1 MPPLPPTST
10 TPNASAGV
18 DASAARRLLAE
29 FRPGMTAYIQGGI
42 GEPVALRPILESA
55 PDVLTHVSLIGGF
68 IPGINGFDYTS
79 LNERARLTAF
89 MMSPALRPGFEA
101 GRVAIRP
108 LPYSQI
114 VHALTHDAPPDLAI
128 IQVAPPDGRGRC
140 SLGPC
145 VDFAPLV
152 WARAGRRIA
161 FINPDFPRAPRGQ
174 GVAFDSIDVALGAD
188 APFIT
193 GEDGPVSA
201 EQAIIAGHIA
211 ALVPDG
217 AALQTGIGGAPASAL
232 ARLADRRGLRVRSG
246 LVTQGYRALSEAG
259 ALAPDGDHVAGM
271 AYGSDG
277 FMRWAADAFIF
288 ADATV
293 THGAAGLAATDKLF
307 AINSALE
314 IDLFGQANVEWRG
327 GRLVSGLGG
336 APDFARA
343 ARRSRGGRAILAL
356 PATAGAGKVSRI
368 VARLDAPTVSI
379 PRDDTDLVITEHG
392 VADLRGTSLDER
404 AQALIAV
411 AAPAFRADLS
421 DAWREMRRGF

>member
-1 MPPLPPTST
+1 M
-10 TPNASAGV
+10 SAFEPI
-18 DASAARRLLAE
+18 LAE
-29 FRPGMTAYIQGGI
+29 FRPGVTAYVQGAI
-42 GEPVALRPILESA
+42 GEPAGLRAALESA
-55 PDVLTHVSLIGGF
+55 PEVLTDVALIGGF

-79 LNERARLTAF
+79 LNAAARLTVF

-114 VHALTHDAPPDLAI
+114 VHALIHDAPPDLAI
-128 IQVAPPDGRGRC
+128 LQVAPPDVNGLC

-152 WARAGRRIA
+152 WARAKRRIA
-161 FINPDFPRAPRGQ
+161 FVNRNYPRAQRGPA
-174 GVAFDSIDVALGAD
+174 VSFASIDVAVD
-188 APFIT
+188 TDETFIT

-201 EQAIIAGHIA
+201 EQALIAGHIA
-211 ALVPDG
+211 ALIPDG

-232 ARLADRRGLRVRSG
+232 AQLADRRGLTVRSG
-246 LVTQGYRALSEAG
+246 LVTQGYRILSEAG
-259 ALAPDGDHVAGM
+259 ALAPDDHHVAGV
-271 AYGSDG
+271 AYGSEA
-277 FMRWAADAFIF
+277 FVRWAADGLIF

-327 GRLVSGLGG
+327 GKLVSGLGG
-336 APDFARA
+336 APDFAGA

-356 PATAGAGKVSRI
+356 PATAAGGKISRI

-379 PRDDTDLVITEHG
+379 PRDDTDLVVTEHG
-392 VADLRGTSLDER
+392 VADLRGASLDER
-404 AQALIAV
+404 AEALIAV
-411 AAPAFRADLS
+411 AAPAFRGDLA
-421 DAWREMRRGF
+421 DAWREMRRGL